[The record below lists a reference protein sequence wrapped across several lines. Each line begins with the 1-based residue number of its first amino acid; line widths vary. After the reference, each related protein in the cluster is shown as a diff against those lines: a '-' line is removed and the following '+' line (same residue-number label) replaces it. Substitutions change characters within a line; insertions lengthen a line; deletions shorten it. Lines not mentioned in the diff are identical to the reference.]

1 EKAFSKGGVPDDIQI
16 IKSSAGSIIRDVLVK
31 EGVVSS
37 NSDWKRL
44 VDGKAISHAD
54 TGEVI
59 EDAFIKVEKEI
70 VLRVGKKRFVK
81 IEI

>member
-1 EKAFSKGGVPDDIQI
+1 
-16 IKSSAGSIIRDVLVK
+16 
-31 EGVVSS
+31 VVSS

-44 VDGKAISHAD
+44 IDGKAISHAD

-59 EDAFIKVEKEI
+59 NDAFIKIEKNL

-81 IEI
+81 IEIQ